1 MIEIQIKI
9 LEIFRGEKVMV
20 SQSVGSASGKTLV
33 SGYPLIHPRSN
44 CQVCKSSSR
53 GPRPRIIP
61 DSRIIFIVIIIP
73 ESRGILKNCH
83 NKNLVVNPTAN
94 PTARSANPQPRRI
107 LIITIT
113 SCNRVC
119 ISDGGIQISVYDGT
133 NRTY

>member
-33 SGYPLIHPRSN
+33 SGYPLIHARSN

-61 DSRIIFIVIIIP
+61 ESRIIFIVIIIP

-83 NKNLVVNPTAN
+83 NKNLVAN

-119 ISDGGIQISVYDGT
+119 TSDGGIHISVYDGT